1 VRRSLSAASIVA
13 VALLLLAPPPLAGQE
28 TPGPRASAEAGTG
41 RIEGRVL
48 DAHSGRALSGAQVVL
63 DGTSRGTL
71 AGING
76 RFALRDVSVG
86 RAAIS
91 ISYLG
96 YATKTVT
103 DLEVEEGGS
112 AWIEV
117 TLAPA
122 AVAVAGVTV
131 SAARERGSVTQAVN
145 AQRTALGVVN
155 ALGAEQMSRSPDS
168 DAADAI
174 KRVSG
179 VTVQD
184 GKYVSVRGLGERY
197 TTTSLNGARIPSP
210 EPERRVVPLDLF
222 PTGLLETI
230 TTSKT
235 FTPDQ
240 PGDFSGAQVDI
251 RTREFPGSRQITFSA
266 STTVHPEVTGRP
278 IPVAPG
284 GALDRVA
291 LGARDRG
298 IPTEAYRFLS
308 ASRGPEVNEVV
319 NAFRNAWSAGEG
331 AAAPAGSF
339 GLSVGGRDELMGREL
354 GYLVSGTYSAGP
366 EMLFDQRR
374 ARAGAGDTEFNRYD
388 GHSGRYSV
396 LWGGLANFS
405 TLLGSHTRIAL
416 NSSYNR
422 SADNEARIEEGSDED
437 TNTRLRIQRLQY
449 TERSVRSNQL
459 RVEHQLLPRH
469 RLEWSVTSAA
479 VERDEPDRSEF
490 VTWLDP
496 AVPTWFKHE
505 EGAMRSFGSLDEGS
519 WEGSAA
525 YQWEIGPHPRPHR
538 IKLGGL
544 ARHVSRSARSQV
556 FRLQPFHWSETDERW
571 QRAPE
576 EIFDGRYAQG
586 DDDHFLLSRDRTGGR
601 YDARDEL
608 AAAFLMGEVALGAR
622 TTLIGGARV
631 ERSALVLDYESQ
643 LGGVGTADPTYTDL
657 LPSLAI
663 NIDVTREQK
672 LRFSAS
678 QTLAR
683 PEYREIAPI
692 AYREVLGGEQVIGN
706 PALRRTLIQNY
717 DVRWEWYPALDEV
730 LSFGLFAKR
739 FTDPIE
745 QRYLARSG
753 TDSRSFE
760 NAESAV
766 NHGVEIEALKS
777 LGSLV
782 RALDGITLFANATL
796 MRSVVNTGREDDAKR
811 PMVGQA
817 PYLLNSGVTWTS
829 SHGGTSATLLYNV
842 VGPSIANA
850 RPSGSQVADVIEA
863 PQPALDVSVRF
874 PLPGDLSGKLDLK
887 NLLDSPYELRQG
899 DVVREH
905 HRVGRSISVGA
916 SWRR

>member
-1 VRRSLSAASIVA
+1 
-13 VALLLLAPPPLAGQE
+13 
-28 TPGPRASAEAGTG
+28 
-41 RIEGRVL
+41 
-48 DAHSGRALSGAQVVL
+48 VVL
-63 DGTSRGTL
+63 AGTSRGTL
-71 AGING
+71 AGVNG
-76 RFALRDVSVG
+76 RFALRDV
-86 RAAIS
+86 AAGPSAITV
-91 ISYLG
+91 SYLG
-96 YATKTVT
+96 YASKTVT
-103 DLEVEEGGS
+103 ELEVEDGGS

-117 TLAPA
+117 TLTPA
-122 AVAVAGVTV
+122 AVAVAGITV
-131 SAARERGSVTQAVN
+131 SAARERGSVTQAVS
-145 AQRTALGVVN
+145 AQRSAVGVVN
-155 ALGAEQMSRSPDS
+155 ALSAEQMSRSPDS

-222 PTGLLETI
+222 PTGLLQTI

-240 PGDFSGAQVDI
+240 SGDFSGARVDI
-251 RTREFPGSRQITFSA
+251 RTREFPGRRQITFSA
-266 STTVHPEVTGRP
+266 STAVHPELTGRAM
-278 IPVAPG
+278 PVAPG
-284 GALDRVA
+284 GTLDRLA
-291 LGARDRG
+291 LGAQNRR
-298 IPTEAYRFLS
+298 IPAEADRFLS
-308 ASRGPEVNEVV
+308 ASRGPDVNEVV
-319 NAFRNAWSAGEG
+319 NAFRNARSAGEG
-331 AAAPAGSF
+331 LASPAGSL
-339 GLSVGGRDELMGREL
+339 GLSVGGRDEVLGREL

-374 ARAGAGDTEFNRYD
+374 ARAGAGETEFNRYD
-388 GHSGRYSV
+388 GHSGRYAV

-405 TLLGSHTRIAL
+405 TMLGSHTRIAL
-416 NSSYNR
+416 NSTYNR
-422 SADNEARIEEGSDED
+422 SAENESRIEEGSDED
-437 TNTRLRIQRLQY
+437 TNTRLRIERLQY
-449 TERSVRSNQL
+449 TERSVRSNQF
-459 RVEHQLLPRH
+459 RAEHQLRPRH
-469 RLEWSVTSAA
+469 RLEWSVTNAA

-496 AVPTWFKHE
+496 EVPTWFKHE

-519 WEGSAA
+519 WEGSAD

-544 ARHVSRSARSQV
+544 YRQVSRSARSQV
-556 FRLQPFHWSETDERW
+556 FRLQPFHWSETDARW
-571 QRAPE
+571 QLAAE

-586 DDDHFLLSRDRTGGR
+586 DDDLFLLSRDRTGGR

-608 AAAFLMGEVALGAR
+608 AAAYLMGEVALGAR
-622 TTLIGGARV
+622 STLVGGARV

-643 LGGVGTADPTYTDL
+643 LGGVGTADPIYTDL
-657 LPSLAI
+657 LPSLAL
-663 NIDVTREQK
+663 NIDLTRDHK
-672 LRFSAS
+672 LRLSAS

-730 LSFGLFAKR
+730 LSVGLFAKR

-760 NAESAV
+760 NAEGAV
-766 NHGVEIEALKS
+766 NHGVEIEALKG
-777 LGSLV
+777 LGSLSPS
-782 RALDGITLFANATL
+782 LDGLSVFANATL

-811 PMVGQA
+811 AMVGQA
-817 PYLLNSGVTWTS
+817 PYVLNAGLTWTP
-829 SHGGTSATLLYNV
+829 GQGATSATLLYNV
-842 VGPSIANA
+842 VGPRIANA

-863 PQPALDVSVRF
+863 PRPGLDLSVRF
-874 PLPGDLSGKLDLK
+874 PLPGELSGKLDLK